1 VESRAR
7 VLPLA
12 QRQRRPRPSVVHE
25 YLRIEAYR
33 RALVGE
39 APTYEE
45 GVMPDILHRVRVAAP
60 PDKVCAAFTT
70 TGGLSH
76 WWVRDTKGD
85 AGPGGTIDFG

>member
-1 VESRAR
+1 
-7 VLPLA
+7 
-12 QRQRRPRPSVVHE
+12 
-25 YLRIEAYR
+25 
-33 RALVGE
+33 
-39 APTYEE
+39 
-45 GVMPDILHRVRVAAP
+45 MPDILHRVRVAAP